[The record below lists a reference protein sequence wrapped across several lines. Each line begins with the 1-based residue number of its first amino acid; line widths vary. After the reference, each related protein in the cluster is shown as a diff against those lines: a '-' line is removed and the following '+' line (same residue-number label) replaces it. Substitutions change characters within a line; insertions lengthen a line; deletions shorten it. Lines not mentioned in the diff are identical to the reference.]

1 MFTFFFVLSDSV
13 WAGKHPLVHCLF
25 KRSCD
30 NRGNRALPNILWHCA
45 WVTWS
50 DDWLETHTSLGD
62 PACCFRGHTD
72 CQSRTCLAGWG
83 GAFTGQV
90 GNNNAKTDRGLSR
103 YVWWVKTKLTG
114 TLLSLLFY
122 IPNNRSWRVRSSS
135 EIMYFWERERESPE
149 RVQLVWT
156 EIDPAVYIPHTFSSS
171 RSNISH
177 LSKHTNTGHNRP
189 AVNIKHRLGEISH
202 AHMLEIGW

>member
-135 EIMYFWERERESPE
+135 EIMYFWEREGESRESPACLN
-149 RVQLVWT
+149 RDRPRCLHSPHLLKLKVQYFSLVKT
-156 EIDPAVYIPHTFSSS
+156 H
-171 RSNISH
+171 
-177 LSKHTNTGHNRP
+177 KHG
-189 AVNIKHRLGEISH
+189 A
-202 AHMLEIGW
+202 